1 MTTIFLCETLAYSQ
15 SSSTT
20 CYAVLDAYSC
30 YDPRRLTVDRTY
42 LALRSLAFHEIPRSL
57 MSFLSSAPTLPFL
70 PCLPRFPSHHVLAHT
85 YRAHARCSPEPSRLY
100 LLFSTV
106 TVFLRIYASL
116 LLYPPRLF
124 FASEGGP
131 LLSPL
136 LRMHSSL
143 GTITNTSYTSDL
155 IAYRLPRTH
164 TSWTALPVTCEI
176 SLTL

>member
-1 MTTIFLCETLAYSQ
+1 MSAIKLREIVADGQ
-15 SSSTT
+15 SSFTT

-106 TVFLRIYASL
+106 TVLLRIYASL

-131 LLSPL
+131 LLPP

-176 SLTL
+176 S